1 MNAAD
6 QVSAL
11 DRVLELVVLLGED
24 MTRSLAADG
33 LTTSRAHLLWELL
46 QRGPTT
52 QRVLA
57 EALGVSARNV
67 TGLVDALA
75 ETGFVTREPHPGD
88 RRATQVCFTAHGART
103 AERMRA
109 GHEELAR
116 ILFEPMPREQFRCFT
131 TGLDDVVTR
140 LRDRLLLEAE
150 APGPGSEVRA

>member
-1 MNAAD
+1 MNSTERVA
-6 QVSAL
+6 AL

-46 QRGPTT
+46 HRGPTT

-67 TGLVDALA
+67 TGLVDALV

-88 RRATQVCFTAHGART
+88 RRATQVCFTDRGART

-116 ILFEPMPREQFRCFT
+116 ILFEPMPPEQFQTFA
-131 TGLDDVVTR
+131 TGLDEVVAR
-140 LRDRLLLEAE
+140 LRDRLLLEAG
-150 APGPGSEVRA
+150 AHDPGPEVPA

>member
-1 MNAAD
+1 MKSAD
-6 QVSAL
+6 RVAAL

-46 QRGPTT
+46 HRGPTT

-75 ETGFVTREPHPGD
+75 ATGFVTREPHPSD
-88 RRATQVCFTAHGART
+88 RRATQVCFTDHGART
-103 AERMRA
+103 AQRMRA

-116 ILFEPMPREQFRCFT
+116 LLFEPMPPEQFRCFV
-131 TGLDDVVTR
+131 TGLDGVVAR
-140 LRDRLLLEAE
+140 LRDRLLLDAV
-150 APGPGSEVRA
+150 AQGPGPEVTA